1 MTAIL
6 DILEQDSHATP
17 DRIAALTGL
26 SEDVVRQQIDEWEKS
41 GVICRYKTVI
51 DWERAGFEPVHAF
64 IDVSVAPER
73 GSGFDEV
80 AARISRFPEVRS
92 VFLISSGHDLR
103 VIVRGADMKQ
113 VANFVSERLATL
125 ERVTG
130 TQTHFLLKRYK
141 EDGDVFFEVEA
152 DHRLMVTP

>member
-1 MTAIL
+1 
-6 DILEQDSHATP
+6 
-17 DRIAALTGL
+17 
-26 SEDVVRQQIDEWEKS
+26 
-41 GVICRYKTVI
+41 
-51 DWERAGFEPVHAF
+51 
-64 IDVSVAPER
+64 
-73 GSGFDEV
+73 
-80 AARISRFPEVRS
+80 
-92 VFLISSGHDLR
+92 
-103 VIVRGADMKQ
+103 MKQ